1 MLRGERIYLRP
12 VRQVDLPAMIV
23 LANDIA
29 YLTEFNFFGLQQTNL
44 EKSFEEDGLLG
55 PEHGTLVVVTVDGD
69 QVVGDVGYRQVRYG
83 PGSASVAYN
92 IGITIAPEQRGK
104 GYGVEAQK
112 LLAEYLF
119 TVYPI
124 MRVEAMTDVTNS
136 AELRALE
143 KAGYTREGVVRK
155 AQWRTGNWHDMV
167 LFSKLRGE

>member
-1 MLRGERIYLRP
+1 LLRGEHIYLRP
-12 VRQVDLPAMIV
+12 VREVDLPALIARV
-23 LANDIA
+23 NDIA
-29 YLTEFNFFGLQQTNL
+29 YLTEFNFFGLQHTSL
-44 EKSFEEDGLLG
+44 EKSFHEDGLLG
-55 PEHGTLVVVTVDGD
+55 PEHGTLMVVTVDED

-83 PGSASVAYN
+83 PGIASTAYN
-92 IGITIAPEQRGK
+92 VGITLAPEQRGK

-112 LLAEYLF
+112 LLAEYLV

-143 KAGYTREGVVRK
+143 KAGFTREGVVRK